1 MTVDAQQNV
10 ITLIAMVVVAVAFAL
25 VVDRASRRADAS
37 FEARTEAAL
46 LACYRG
52 RAPALRHGFFTLRR
66 LT

>member
-1 MTVDAQQNV
+1 
-10 ITLIAMVVVAVAFAL
+10 MVVVAVAFAL